1 MQQAAAHHN
10 LGGQLRDRGRLAEA
24 EAAYRRSEEVLTP
37 LARANPGL
45 PYIRRDLASSC
56 LELGQVLDA
65 RGRAGEADAFFA
77 RALEL
82 WQELARQAPQ
92 VPDYQAGL
100 RHTGIALRLR
110 KGDHA
115 GAARLAEEEARAT
128 PGLATDRYNA
138 ACHLARCV
146 AAAEQD
152 VRLPPAERKAAAEK
166 YARRAVEL
174 LAEACKAGVATP
186 SMLQTDPDLAPI
198 RARADFQK
206 LATGRQQPAPGTK
219 P

>member
-1 MQQAAAHHN
+1 MGFGESAR
-10 LGGQLRDRGRLAEA
+10 LGPVRGD
-24 EAAYRRSEEVLTP
+24 
-37 LARANPGL
+37 ARAAKLAGPGSVEKESSGGAVVRKAD
-45 PYIRRDLASSC
+45 RRAS
-56 LELGQVLDA
+56 LLDA
-65 RGRAGEADAFFA
+65 QSFDDRDFLRNFGDRLRSFVAVELCRGEA
-77 RALEL
+77 
-82 WQELARQAPQ
+82 Q
-92 VPDYQAGL
+92 
-100 RHTGIALRLR
+100 RLR

-174 LAEACKAGVATP
+174 LAEARKAGVATP

-198 RARADFQK
+198 RARADFQR